1 MLKQAIEE
9 YLLWMIETG
18 YGKDTWRQAERI
30 LRYFHDFVQQHNIPI
45 SSIFKHSTL
54 SAFEK
59 KYDDIR
65 YAGGR
70 VRGLWRYL
78 FRNGVIHESPMKKR
92 PLPDIYEAYLN
103 YYGHRVLPK
112 QVQDVRKTLCALN
125 DYLVKHHI
133 PLSLIRIGDLDDF
146 LALYIAPFVP
156 EVRQSKRYNLRGF
169 LRYLYYDRKILKKDL
184 APLLIGPPLYAQAK
198 PPKFLHPQEI
208 QRLFDSSKPKTP
220 WQLRAYAMLHLAYF
234 LGLRSKE
241 ISLLSLDDI
250 SFGKGEVRLTTRKNT
265 VPLILPLPEDT
276 IKAIAAYILGAR
288 PKSKDRTL
296 FLSLQ
301 PPYGPIC
308 SARVSRNICKLFRL
322 ANIPGSAYWLRHT
335 YAQNLLERGA
345 SIFEIKEMLGHESII
360 SAEKYLHVH
369 THLMREVLFDDE
381 TL

>member
-1 MLKQAIEE
+1 MLKQAIED
-9 YLLWMIETG
+9 YLLWMIEAG
-18 YGKDTWRQAERI
+18 YRRKTWSRAEII
-30 LRYFHDFVQQHNIPI
+30 LRYFHDFVQRHNIPI
-45 SSIFKHSTL
+45 SSIFTHSTL
-54 SAFEK
+54 NTFEK
-59 KYDDIR
+59 EYNDIR
-65 YAGGR
+65 YAGQR

-78 FRNGVIHESPMKKR
+78 FRQGVLLEPPMKKSQ
-92 PLPDIYEAYLN
+92 LPNIYEDYLD
-103 YYGHRVLPK
+103 YYGRRVLIG
-112 QVQDVRKTLCALN
+112 QLRQARKTVSAFN
-125 DYLVKHHI
+125 DYLTEHHI
-133 PLSLIRIGDLDDF
+133 PLSLIKIGDLDDF
-146 LALYIAPFVP
+146 LALYTAPFVP
-156 EVRQSKRYNLRGF
+156 EVRQSKRYDLRGF
-169 LRYLYYDRKILKKDL
+169 LRYLYYDRKILKKGL

-208 QRLFDSSKPKTP
+208 QRLFDNSKPKTP

-250 SFGKGEVRLTTRKNT
+250 SFSKGEIRFCNRKNT
-265 VPLILPLPEDT
+265 VPLTLPLPEDT

-288 PKSKDRTL
+288 PKSKDRIL

-308 SARVSRNICKLFRL
+308 SARVSRNITKLFRM

-345 SIFEIKEMLGHESII
+345 SIFDIKEMLGHESIL
-360 SAEKYLHVH
+360 SAEKYLYVH
-369 THLMREVLFDDE
+369 TNLMREVLFNDE